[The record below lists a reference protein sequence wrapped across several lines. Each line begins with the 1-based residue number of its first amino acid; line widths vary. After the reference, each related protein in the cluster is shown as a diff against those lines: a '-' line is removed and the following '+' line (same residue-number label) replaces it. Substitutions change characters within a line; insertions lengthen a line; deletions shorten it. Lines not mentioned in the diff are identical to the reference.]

1 MPRNMSF
8 SMTTAQFRARTK
20 TVTRRLGWWNLKP
33 GDVIMGV
40 EKAMGLKKGEKVKR
54 LGRIRIVRCSR
65 LFLSKKGPKFSGVHG
80 SPLALFRSV
89 QILEL
94 NPIDRHL
101 RDDLV
106 MRAEHRDKRC
116 WRHVCETLSDDF
128 LIRDRG
134 QYFRSDPRRNSKG

>member
-54 LGRIRIVRCSR
+54 LGRIRIVRVGTEILTAITDQEVIREGFADMTPAAFVAMFCSHHKVVPQVPVNR
-65 LFLSKKGPKFSGVHG
+65 IEFEYL
-80 SPLALFRSV
+80 
-89 QILEL
+89 
-94 NPIDRHL
+94 D
-101 RDDLV
+101 
-106 MRAEHRDKRC
+106 
-116 WRHVCETLSDDF
+116 
-128 LIRDRG
+128 
-134 QYFRSDPRRNSKG
+134 